1 MGRQVLQDGPYI
13 DTMIASGSA
22 LVATTA
28 EVLWASSDFSPIF
41 ARDAKA
47 GKIYIVEAGGILST
61 AASASTLTLTPGI
74 GTTSPGTTL
83 GASVAQ
89 TVPASLTAVPWV
101 IQMRLV
107 VRVIGAKGANST
119 IIGTGW
125 FQCAGTA
132 ATAGSGFVL
141 TFGGT
146 SVSFDST
153 VENWV
158 TIQKTL
164 SVAGSMTTQYAHIFS
179 RN

>member
-28 EVLWASSDFSPIF
+28 QDLWAGSDFTPIF
-41 ARDAKA
+41 AREAKA
-47 GKIYIVEAGGILST
+47 GRIYIVEAGGIMST
-61 AASASTLTLTPGI
+61 AGSGTLIIGPGI

-83 GASVAQ
+83 GVSVTQ
-89 TVPASLTAVPWV
+89 TVPINLTNVPWV
-101 IQMRLV
+101 LQMRLV
-107 VRVIGAKGANST
+107 VRVVGAKGANST

-125 FQCAGTA
+125 FQSAGTA
-132 ATAGSGFVL
+132 ATAGTGCIL

-146 SVSFDST
+146 SVSFDAT

-158 TIQKTL
+158 TVQKTL
-164 SVAGSMTTQYAHIFS
+164 SVAGSMTVQYAHGFW